1 MPFISC
7 QKLAVVLEI
16 LTFLCFLVLYK
27 NSLMRTLWLISTFM
41 TSQTGQQIIAIQ
53 ILPNILR
60 GKGKR
65 RQ

>member
-16 LTFLCFLVLYK
+16 LKFLCFLVLYK